1 MFEETCNVIQPP
13 QPIPDI
19 EFINNKNNRNEVN
32 IAVKLNANY
41 YNAEFIPLEETE
53 LAQNDLVAEYNKL
66 GRRPYFHYETEHA
79 LFEVFRME
87 KMPKN
92 WDEVDNYKIAEI
104 RHPMPSTSTI
114 IKQNVAIGKKYYYV
128 FRSIN
133 SHGLLS
139 NPTPIYQIEM
149 KEDADE
155 SFLEI
160 EAVYFKEEEKYQ
172 SSRTMTKDIQILPSA
187 LHTIFD
193 QSQAP
198 SSLGTI
204 KGKVREL
211 NLGIAEEPIWGK
223 RFKFRITS
231 KDTGKK
237 IDINVNVELTK
248 NKTIEDFK

>member
-1 MFEETCNVIQPP
+1 
-13 QPIPDI
+13 
-19 EFINNKNNRNEVN
+19 
-32 IAVKLNANY
+32 
-41 YNAEFIPLEETE
+41 
-53 LAQNDLVAEYNKL
+53 
-66 GRRPYFHYETEHA
+66 
-79 LFEVFRME
+79 
-87 KMPKN
+87 MPKN

-104 RHPMPSTSTI
+104 RHPTPSTSVVLNQKI
-114 IKQNVAIGKKYYYV
+114 AVGEKCYYV

-155 SFLEI
+155 SFLEV
-160 EAVYFKEEEKYQ
+160 EVVDFVENEKYQ

-198 SSLGTI
+198 VSLGTLR
-204 KGKVREL
+204 GKAKNL
-211 NLGIAEEPIWGK
+211 NLGIAEKPIWGK
-223 RFKFRITS
+223 KFKFRITS

-237 IDINVNVELTK
+237 IDINVDVELTK